1 MKRMIKAA
9 LVVATFGVTA
19 MFAAPAQAANDPI
32 SDLLG
37 TLPVGQL
44 SGLAGG
50 LNGVVPAA
58 PAAPLVT
65 AAAPAGWAERVQV
78 TPMTAT
84 PNDVSGEL
92 KPALSAVTGATGELT
107 GTADQ
112 LSGAAKN
119 LTGSATQVGLAAQ
132 GLSGAVTN
140 IVAGTRR

>member
-9 LVVATFGVTA
+9 VVVATFGVAA
-19 MFAAPAQAANDPI
+19 MFAAPAQAASDPI

-37 TLPVGQL
+37 TLPIGGQL
-44 SGLAGG
+44 TGLTGAIPGAES
-50 LNGVVPAA
+50 VVPAA
-58 PAAPLVT
+58 PAAP
-65 AAAPAGWAERVQV
+65 AAATGWAERVQV

-92 KPALSAVTGATGELT
+92 KPALSAITGATGELT

-132 GLSGAVTN
+132 GLSGAVNN